1 MCSVIIVNNV
11 ERSPTPIVIYNVK
24 GELDSLAIEN
34 DDRQNLDD
42 NMMQTRGRDGERGHL
57 LQKVLSIFAQEDP
70 YMIHLLGRYKY
81 IDIVKTTVIGWV
93 EGVSFLLLH
102 FYLS

>member
-1 MCSVIIVNNV
+1 VIIVNNV

-42 NMMQTRGRDGERGHL
+42 NMMQTRGRDGE
-57 LQKVLSIFAQEDP
+57 
-70 YMIHLLGRYKY
+70 
-81 IDIVKTTVIGWV
+81 
-93 EGVSFLLLH
+93 
-102 FYLS
+102 